1 MKKYFVST
9 TLFLFISIQYAL
21 PQLIFEKEEYAS
33 RRENLMDCIPDGIAI
48 IRGAS
53 MPLGDVHFHQFNNMM
68 YFAGVE
74 IPDVILIIDGISRES
89 TLFFTISERTADGE
103 AISLDLVRDP
113 VNITGIENY
122 LPIEDFTPL
131 LTRMLKEGGSGIYS
145 L

>member
-1 MKKYFVST
+1 MKKNFVST
-9 TLFLFISIQYAL
+9 TLILFIAIQYAI

-33 RRENLMDCIPDGIAI
+33 RREHLMDGIPDGIAI

-53 MPLGDVHFHQFNNMM
+53 MPVGDVHFHQFNNMM
-68 YFAGVE
+68 YFAGVD

-89 TLFFTISERTADGE
+89 TLFFTISERAADGE

-122 LPIEDFTPL
+122 LPFEDFTPL
-131 LTRMLKEGGSGIYS
+131 LTRMLKKGAVVYTP
-145 L
+145 